1 MEGELMEAFME
12 RFKAKSMHMKGAS
25 KCMKPSSGER
35 PQHGRVHQPE
45 ETYRRSGQ
53 VRIVITFNQGVKT
66 RKQQR
71 RTLKNCQERGN
82 LRQGKGPNK
91 LHGATMA
98 ANDKT
103 KSYLK
108 LLNKP
113 GVLFPPLASDDGQ
126 ESLIV
131 IEVEIDSHLIHRIY
145 VDEGSTY
152 ERGNILPLRNI
163 SLVVSL
169 GDEEHSTIAMI
180 NFMII
185 RSPSPYNGIIGRP
198 ELRKIQ
204 AIPSTAHGMLKFP
217 VQHGIVMLH
226 SSTVIQ
232 TKCRMV
238 AEPPAKLPPNESVA
252 EKGVK
257 PAYMIGVPRSIAEHR
272 LNICEGSPLLRQKK
286 RDRNKAIH
294 EEVTKLVE
302 AQIMRVVHYHSWL
315 SDPVMLKKHDNSWRM
330 CVDFTDLNKSFP
342 KDFIVEKPDEDAPST
357 GISTEEEIP
366 KPRTLFMDGSS
377 CLEWSGAGLILTN
390 PEGMELT
397 YG

>member
-1 MEGELMEAFME
+1 
-12 RFKAKSMHMKGAS
+12 
-25 KCMKPSSGER
+25 
-35 PQHGRVHQPE
+35 
-45 ETYRRSGQ
+45 
-53 VRIVITFNQGVKT
+53 
-66 RKQQR
+66 
-71 RTLKNCQERGN
+71 
-82 LRQGKGPNK
+82 
-91 LHGATMA
+91 MA
-98 ANDKT
+98 ASDKT
-103 KSYLK
+103 KSYSK

-113 GVLFPPLASDDGQ
+113 GVPFPPLASDDGQ

-131 IEVEIDSHLIHRIY
+131 IEVEIGGHLIHRMY
-145 VDEGSTY
+145 VDERSTS
-152 ERGNILPLRNI
+152 ERGNILLLGKI

-169 GDEEHSTIAMI
+169 GDGEYFASDMI
-180 NFMII
+180 NFMIVQ
-185 RSPSPYNGIIGRP
+185 SPSPYNGIIGRP
-198 ELRKIQ
+198 GLRKIQ
-204 AIPSTAHGMLKFP
+204 SIPSTAHGMLKFP

-257 PAYMIGVPRSIAEHR
+257 IGVPRSIAEHR
-272 LNICEGSPLLRQKK
+272 LNICEGSPLLRKKK
-286 RDRNKAIH
+286 RGQAPDRNKAIH
-294 EEVTKLVE
+294 EEVTKLVK

-330 CVDFTDLNKSFP
+330 Y
-342 KDFIVEKPDEDAPST
+342 FIIEKPDEDAPST